1 MLSMYRINYLKLY
14 TACNVHCT
22 TNSSYNS
29 ISWKVRKLTINVNRA
44 VGRSSSFIKL
54 LGERCDSLTQN
65 QLLVVIS
72 SKNLNKT
79 HFLKK
84 KNANANKRITE
95 YFSVRILHQKVIA
108 VNTLTLN

>member
-1 MLSMYRINYLKLY
+1 MLSMYRTNYLKLN

-22 TNSSYNS
+22 INSPHKS
-29 ISWKVRKLTINVNRA
+29 ISWKVRILTINVNCV
-44 VGRSSSFIKL
+44 VGRSSSFVEL
-54 LGERCDSLTQN
+54 LGERCDSLTGN

-84 KNANANKRITE
+84 NVNANKSLTE
-95 YFSVRILHQKVIA
+95 YFSVRILDLKVIA
-108 VNTLTLN
+108 VKTLTLN